1 MRHELCRLPCV
12 LCGNGAMP
20 RRCQGLL
27 RVNVYKDAIKNA
39 SFASMPN
46 SRQLAASLAPY
57 HSALCDAAALAV
69 ERPVHVITP
78 DEEDAAQGFLCVMH
92 DYLSKMCG
100 DLRLHTI
107 VNVGMSKRT
116 GIFMKES
123 LLESLPA
130 KDRPFIKA
138 FMETQMFAAY
148 ADGVISDCCE
158 S

>member
-1 MRHELCRLPCV
+1 M
-12 LCGNGAMP
+12 
-20 RRCQGLL
+20 

-39 SFASMPN
+39 SMPSLPN
-46 SRQLAASLAPY
+46 TRQLAAALAP
-57 HSALCDAAALAV
+57 HHAALCDAAPLAV

-78 DEEDAAQGFLCVMH
+78 DEEEAAHGFLGVMH
-92 DYLSKMCG
+92 DYLAKLCG

-123 LLESLPA
+123 LVESLPA
-130 KDRPFIKA
+130 KDRPFMRA

-148 ADGVISDCCE
+148 ADGVISDYCE